1 SHHSSEA
8 SLDEYLR
15 RWSVPAITE
24 IDTRALTRHIRM
36 HGALRAVLV
45 HADTAPSE
53 KRLEELAIAARRVT
67 PLSEQDLVAQTSR
80 TVREEWME
88 PLPKELR
95 AQSYADGRGLLVAV
109 VDYGVKANILRS
121 LRERGCAVVGR
132 PPPATW
138 SDGRATGADGVVLSN
153 GPGDPAVLDGPVELA
168 RQALGQVPLFGIC
181 LGHQVLGRAAGA
193 TTSRLPYGHHG

>member
-45 HADTAPSE
+45 HADAAPSE
-53 KRLEELAIAARRVT
+53 KRVEELAVAARRVT

-80 TVREEWME
+80 TVREEWLE

-95 AQSYADGRGLLVAV
+95 ARSYADGRGLLVAV

-121 LRERGCAVVGR
+121 LRSEERRVGKECR
-132 PPPATW
+132 SRW
-138 SDGRATGADGVVLSN
+138 S
-153 GPGDPAVLDGPVELA
+153 P
-168 RQALGQVPLFGIC
+168 
-181 LGHQVLGRAAGA
+181 H
-193 TTSRLPYGHHG
+193 